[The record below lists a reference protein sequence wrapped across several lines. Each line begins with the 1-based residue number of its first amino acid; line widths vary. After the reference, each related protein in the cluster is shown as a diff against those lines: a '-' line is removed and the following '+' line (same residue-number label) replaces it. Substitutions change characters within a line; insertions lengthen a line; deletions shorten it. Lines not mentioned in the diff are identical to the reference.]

1 MSFSGHEMYAPKG
14 IGGLYCNSKSTL
26 MPCIK
31 PIMHGGG
38 QEGGLRPGTVPVHMV
53 VGLGKAA
60 EIARTEMP
68 TRNQIETELRDWLW
82 QELQSGLKNIR
93 LNGCP
98 ERRLPGNLNICIDG
112 IDAELLRLRLGDIAV
127 STGSACSGKSS
138 APSHVLK
145 ALGLSD
151 QEAFAS
157 VRIGIGKSTTKEQ
170 LKIVAKR
177 LTQDVLSLRKLP
189 SYR

>member
-1 MSFSGHEMYAPKG
+1 MSFSGHKMYAPKG
-14 IGGLYCNSKSTL
+14 IGGLYCNSHSER
-26 MPCIK
+26 MPCLQ

-53 VGLGKAA
+53 VALGEAA
-60 EIARTEMP
+60 EIARTEMIA
-68 TRNQIETELRDWLW
+68 RNQTETEMRNWLW
-82 QELQSGLKNIR
+82 QELQSGIGKVSV
-93 LNGCP
+93 NGCM
-98 ERRLPGNLNICIDG
+98 ERRLPGNLNICIDD
-112 IDAELLRLRLGDIAV
+112 IDAELLMLRLGDIAV

-151 QEAFAS
+151 KDSFAS

-177 LTQDVLSLRKLP
+177 ITQDALSLRTLP
-189 SYR
+189 SLR